1 MNFSDKEKRI
11 AQAASSY
18 IKIAVILICAV
29 AVVSAMALAIFNRLY
44 IGDNGL
50 YVNSAPV
57 AILVT
62 LAIISVGAAV
72 FATMHTRSAQRLDSL
87 PETGSYA
94 LTMLS
99 FVITAEFFAMFI
111 IYLLLGA
118 VDIQYGFGGSI
129 ENNPELAEK
138 MRTALFCYKLMM
150 PFSLFAPIYFI
161 VVAFKKRISALFGS
175 VTLIWI
181 MLYILRL
188 YFDVTDWVT
197 SPRKLTM
204 ICAMCVA
211 ALFIL
216 YEIRFTFS
224 RGSSRKY
231 VFFAALCTIFCF
243 ACGFAGVFSVLSGVY
258 PLSYELSYYGV
269 CLLIGI
275 YALIRVISF
284 IPGKRR
290 YEDDSYFIYES
301 SEETDETESEAQEE
315 ADADDENE
323 SESDAQ

>member
-1 MNFSDKEKRI
+1 MNFSDKEKRS

-29 AVVSAMALAIFNRLY
+29 AAVSAMALAVFNRLY

-50 YVNSAPV
+50 YVNSAPAAIPV
-57 AILVT
+57 A
-62 LAIISVGAAV
+62 LAVIAVGAAV
-72 FATMHTRSAQRLDSL
+72 FATMHTRSAQRLDAL

-94 LTMLS
+94 LPMLS

-129 ENNPELAEK
+129 EASPELAEK
-138 MRTALFCYKLMM
+138 MKTALFCYKLMM

-204 ICAMCVA
+204 ICAMCIA

-231 VFFAALCTIFCF
+231 VFFASLSAIFCF

-258 PLSYELSYYGV
+258 PLSYELSYFGV
-269 CLLIGI
+269 CLLIGV

-284 IPGKRR
+284 IPKAKR
-290 YEDDSYFIYES
+290 YEDDSYCVYES
-301 SEETDETESEAQEE
+301 GEKADETEAEVESSA
-315 ADADDENE
+315 E
-323 SESDAQ
+323 SESKAQ